1 MQRFLNWLGKK
12 LFSEKPDPKLRQSG
26 IRPKPKPAVKSV
38 RPRKTGRVAKKEAD
52 AVDFTSDLQGRVEDA
67 GPGKNVLIR
76 NKYLREDTGTHD
88 SLKIIDDSIIDTG
101 EEVGFD
107 PYNTGRFDRSKNWNS
122 RTGK

>member
-1 MQRFLNWLGKK
+1 MQRFFNWLGIK

-26 IRPKPKPAVKSV
+26 IRPKPKMAVKSA
-38 RPRKTGRVAKKEAD
+38 RPRKTGSVAKIETD

-101 EEVGFD
+101 EEAGFD
-107 PYNTGRFDRSKNWNS
+107 PYNTGRFDRAKNWNS